1 MKKEKKIKQL
11 KKLQNL
17 ANQLESVIDSF
28 VEQALEITEEKDEAG
43 YTWDFILNNFGTA
56 EELVERF
63 KNDKTSSVK

>member
-28 VEQALEITEEKDEAG
+28 VEQALEITGEKDDAG
-43 YTWDFILNNFGTA
+43 YTFDFVRNNFGTA

-63 KNDKTSSVK
+63 KK